1 MTVRSEGFA
10 PVSVLTSNPYESY
23 RSMATQI
30 PSDYSYDV
38 SVVIVS
44 INTRTVLKEC
54 LGSVRREAVSLRAQV
69 IVVDNGSTDGS
80 QEMIEQDYPEVLLI
94 RSQVNLGFAG
104 ANNLGF
110 RSAGGRY
117 IVLLNSDAFL
127 SEGSLDRS
135 VRYMDENPKAGLAGG
150 QLVGRD
156 GSWQPSARMFPSL
169 LNDLIVRSGLAAR
182 YPRSRF
188 FGRFDRT
195 WASPMEP
202 AEVDW
207 VPGAYSIIRS
217 KALFEVGPFD
227 TRFFLYCEEVD
238 LCKRLKQAGY
248 SIRYWPDIRITHI
261 GGESSRQMRS
271 VEMSNVGAQLILW
284 RMRSTLLYYRKH
296 AGLVVASMGMSLE
309 ILWSFQRFLR
319 LRLSANPERRAGAGM
334 EKRLIAL
341 MRQAWRDT
349 KGGKLSPV
357 QPW

>member
-1 MTVRSEGFA
+1 MSTLIQADS
-10 PVSVLTSNPYESY
+10 SC
-23 RSMATQI
+23 
-30 PSDYSYDV
+30 DV

-44 INTRTVLKEC
+44 LNTRLVLREC
-54 LGSVRREAVSLRAQV
+54 LDSVRRETASLRVQT
-69 IVVDNGSTDGS
+69 IVVDNNSTDGS
-80 QEMIEQDYPEVLLI
+80 PEMVEQDYPEAQLI
-94 RSQVNLGFAG
+94 RSRVNLGFAG

-110 RSAGGRY
+110 QSARGRY
-117 IVLLNSDAFL
+117 VVLLNSDAFL
-127 SEGSLDRS
+127 SEGSLERS
-135 VRYMDENPKAGLAGG
+135 VRHMDENRKAGLAGG
-150 QLVGRD
+150 RLVGRD

-169 LNDLIVRSGLAAR
+169 LDDLIVRSGLAAR
-182 YPRSRF
+182 FPRSRF

-195 WASPMEP
+195 WASAMEP

-217 KALFEVGPFD
+217 EALNAVGPFD

-238 LCKRLKQAGY
+238 LCKRLKQNGY
-248 SIRYWPDIRITHI
+248 SICYWPDIRITHI

-271 VEMSNVGAQLILW
+271 VEMSNVGAQLTLW

-296 AGLVVASMGMSLE
+296 AGLVVASLGMLLE
-309 ILWSFQRFLR
+309 ILWSSQRFLR

-341 MRQAWRDT
+341 MRQAWRET